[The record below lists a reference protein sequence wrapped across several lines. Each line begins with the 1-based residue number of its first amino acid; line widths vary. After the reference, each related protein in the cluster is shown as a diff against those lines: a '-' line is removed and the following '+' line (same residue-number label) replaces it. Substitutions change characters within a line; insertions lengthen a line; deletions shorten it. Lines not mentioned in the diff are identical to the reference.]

1 MFARVNVE
9 FYNAMAE
16 TSRSLFLQLRK
27 AHREN
32 DKTVMAAYGF
42 KKDMT
47 KAEIVGELFKMY
59 EDLTKAQ

>member
-1 MFARVNVE
+1 
-9 FYNAMAE
+9 MAE

-32 DKTVMAAYGF
+32 DKTVMATYGF

-47 KAEIVGELFKMY
+47 EAEIVGELFKMY